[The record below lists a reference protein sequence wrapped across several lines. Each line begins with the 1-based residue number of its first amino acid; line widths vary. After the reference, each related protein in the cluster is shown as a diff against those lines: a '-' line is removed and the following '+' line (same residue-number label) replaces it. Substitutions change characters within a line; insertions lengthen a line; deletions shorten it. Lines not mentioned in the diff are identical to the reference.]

1 MDLIIPYP
9 SFSIFLTITFIVK
22 VHAMNFLTDSNKNL
36 WGLIIIN
43 KTNLRIIY
51 NLCL

>member
-1 MDLIIPYP
+1 MNLNKTYP
-9 SFSIFLTITFIVK
+9 SFSIFLTITFIVE
-22 VHAMNFLTDSNKNL
+22 VHDMNFLTDSNKNL